1 MRIIF
6 MGTPDFAVSALNS
19 LLKSSHEVIA
29 VYSQP
34 PRAKGRGHKIQK
46 SPVHLTAEQNDIEVL
61 TPVSLRDS
69 DTQKQFFDFKA
80 DVAVVAAY
88 GLILPQPILS
98 NPKYGCINIHASLL
112 PRWRG
117 AAPIHRC
124 IMSGDL
130 QTGITI
136 MKMDKGLD
144 TGDILDIQ
152 KIIIAPQTTTVSLH
166 DELAEIGGPLL
177 LSVLEKIDTIEAVS
191 QPKDGITYA
200 EKITPKE
207 GKINWSQS
215 AVEIDQ
221 LIRALTPKPGAWFLH
236 NEEHRIKVIAAE
248 PVDMQCD
255 NLAPGSILETSP
267 ENHLVIVCGSGAL
280 CIKTLQRAGG
290 VPLPTQE
297 FLRGYKIVEKLG

>member
-6 MGTPDFAVSALNS
+6 MGTPDFSVSALKC
-19 LLKSSHEVIA
+19 LLKSSHEVVA

-34 PRAKGRGHKIQK
+34 PRAKGRGHKVQK
-46 SPVHLTAEQNDIEVL
+46 SPVHLIAEKNGIEVL
-61 TPVSLRDS
+61 TPVSLRDP

-98 NPKYGCINIHASLL
+98 DPKYGCINIHASLL

-124 IMSGDL
+124 IMTGDL

-152 KIIIAPQTTTVSLH
+152 KTEITPKMTTSSLH
-166 DELAEIGGPLL
+166 DVLAEIGSSLL
-177 LSVLEKIDTIEAVS
+177 LSVLERIDTIEAVP

-200 EKITPKE
+200 EKIIPE
-207 GKINWSQS
+207 DGRINWAQS
-215 AVEIDQ
+215 AAEIDR

-236 NEEHRIKVIAAE
+236 NEDRIKVIAAE
-248 PVDMQCD
+248 PVDMQYD
-255 NLAPGSILETSP
+255 DPTAGGILESSP
-267 ENHLVIVCGSGAL
+267 EDQLIIACGSGVL
-280 CIKTLQRAGG
+280 RIKMLQRAGG
-290 VPLPTQE
+290 VPLPVQE
-297 FLRGYKIVEKLG
+297 FLRGYKIMGKIS

>member
-19 LLKSSHEVIA
+19 LLKSSHEVVA

-34 PRAKGRGHKIQK
+34 PRAKGRGHKVQK
-46 SPVHLTAEQNDIEVL
+46 SPVHLTAEKNGIEVL
-61 TPVSLRDS
+61 TPISLRDP
-69 DTQKQFFDFKA
+69 DIQKQFFDFKA

-98 NPKYGCINIHASLL
+98 DPKYGCINIHASLL

-124 IMSGDL
+124 IMTGDS

-152 KIIIAPQTTTVSLH
+152 KIIITPQATTVSLH

-177 LSVLEKIDTIEAVS
+177 LSVLERIDTIEAVP

-200 EKITPKE
+200 EKITPE
-207 GKINWSQS
+207 NGRINWKQS
-215 AVEIDQ
+215 AIEIDQ
-221 LIRALTPKPGAWFLH
+221 LVRSLTPKPGAWFLH
-236 NEEHRIKVIAAE
+236 NEDRIKVIAAE
-248 PVDMQCD
+248 PVDIQYD
-255 NLAPGSILETSP
+255 GPTPGSILENSP
-267 ENHLVIVCGSGAL
+267 ENHLSVVCGSGTL
-280 CIKTLQRAGG
+280 RIKTLQRAGG

-297 FLRGYKIVEKLG
+297 FLRGYKIVGKVS